1 MFLLLTKQI
10 RLRILFIGSLML
22 GFPLF
27 AHADLTSDE
36 TITFNDE
43 SPAARDLLIAAV
55 GLERNDAIADG
66 DWQAANLYCQASR
79 IGSAEAQYRL
89 GMLYAFGQ
97 GVPKNRELAASLFA
111 VAASHGHQESQ
122 KMLETIEIS
131 TTELPACV
139 LEAVAPEKAPV
150 VANLD
155 ATNGQGIGAID
166 AHLSKLP
173 KNKRWI
179 INLVQ
184 TMADWYQVDSKL
196 ILSVIAVE
204 SDFTTKATSP
214 KDAMGLM
221 QLIPATAERFNIK
234 NAYTAAQNV
243 KGGIAYMRW
252 LLAYFRGDVQLAVA
266 GYNAGEHVVDRYKGV
281 PPYPETKQYVKKIM
295 HLYGRHRHPYDQKLT
310 APSPLVKS

>member
-1 MFLLLTKQI
+1 MVASPTVAYAEPTEDE
-10 RLRILFIGSLML
+10 ML
-22 GFPLF
+22 
-27 AHADLTSDE
+27 
-36 TITFNDE
+36 TFNDE
-43 SPAARDLLIAAV
+43 SPAARDLLVQAV
-55 GLERNDAIADG
+55 GLERNDAIPDG

-97 GVPKNRELAASLFA
+97 GVPKSRELAASLFA

-131 TTELPACV
+131 TTELPSCV
-139 LEAVAPEKAPV
+139 LEEVAPEKAPV
-150 VANLD
+150 VVIAD
-155 ATNGQGIGAID
+155 AGNGLSAGAID

-184 TMADWYQVDSKL
+184 TMADWYHVDSKL

-252 LLAYFRGDVQLAVA
+252 LLSYFRGDVQLAVA

-295 HLYGRHRHPYDQKLT
+295 HLYGRHRHPYDQKLA